1 MEFSQKPSVVDWL
14 LAHAV
19 RVEYAENG
27 LFFLFY
33 YSLCSYYAY
42 YKAKFILNFAKLVA
56 SDKYSKICQVYLCT
70 KFYLIAINRC
80 HIFAKIK
87 YDASELILDYS
98 QLELF

>member
-56 SDKYSKICQVYLCT
+56 SDKYIPANSHACGLKTSISRPLMPADQFLT
-70 KFYLIAINRC
+70 P
-80 HIFAKIK
+80 
-87 YDASELILDYS
+87 D
-98 QLELF
+98 